1 MSNILKMVKLDF
13 SLVKPYMKTVFIV
26 FLSPLIVMYTTRD
39 ILSGM
44 IFCMSMMAIT
54 SSYTFSVAEKNDLGR
69 LYGLLP
75 VSKSDIVSGRYL
87 FVGLQGIITTAFAI
101 CANLIILILLKVH
114 FGLSDVL
121 ISTGIGLVLYYFFT
135 AVQMPFFFKFGGIKG
150 RFFAFLPF
158 IGIFSLSAIAKG
170 LRPEQLARLSSIA
183 IINSPFGILVLGI
196 LLSIIFYSISIGI
209 TQKIY
214 DKMEL

>member
-1 MSNILKMVKLDF
+1 MSNIFKMVKLDF
-13 SLVKPYMKTVFIV
+13 SLIRPYMKTVFIV
-26 FLSPLIVMYTTRD
+26 FLSPLILIYTTRD
-39 ILSGM
+39 IIGGM
-44 IFCMSMMAIT
+44 VFCMCMMAIT
-54 SSYTFSVAEKNDLGR
+54 SSYTFSVVEKNDLGR

-87 FVGLQGIITTAFAI
+87 FVGLQGVFWTTFAI
-101 CANLIILILLKVH
+101 CANIIILTLLKVD

-121 ISTGIGLVLYYFFT
+121 IGISIGLVLYSFFT

-158 IGIFSLSAIAKG
+158 IGIFSLSAIVKG
-170 LRPEQLARLSSIA
+170 LKPEQMAKVSSIA
-183 IINSPFGILVLGI
+183 ILNNPFGLLVIGI
-196 LLSIIFYSISIGI
+196 LLSILLYSISIGI
-209 TQKIY
+209 SQKIY